1 MRSGSRCSQMCTVC
15 THFASLTVLRNVL
28 TSHSSGTLTFWLR
41 NVTTLSLHQ
50 IPTVVCIFLT
60 AGWGQKKMFSVF
72 SCLIFDFRLQSS
84 NWFLLAF
91 LSWCPL
97 ISATAAHQTQGE
109 STQGC
114 SSIFSLF
121 SPFWQ
126 RPLTA
131 ESFWISAIM
140 FSLCNPPH
148 RSGGVKKNRSF
159 YVCYIIPAF
168 LSPSLAVS
176 RHSRLQMYR
185 ISPWKTLGG
194 CTINSCLVRGI
205 TKIISMDTPPS
216 AESAERPFLS
226 SKRSNYPM
234 TSKTSD
240 DIKQKDRR
248 GTWLYSHLWVGVDKG
263 GCVCGGEGGV
273 SVASSQWPLQL
284 TPPIAALLEII
295 QNLYLGIF
303 NFST

>member
-1 MRSGSRCSQMCTVC
+1 
-15 THFASLTVLRNVL
+15 
-28 TSHSSGTLTFWLR
+28 
-41 NVTTLSLHQ
+41 
-50 IPTVVCIFLT
+50 
-60 AGWGQKKMFSVF
+60 MFSVF

-84 NWFLLAF
+84 NWFLLTF
-91 LSWCPL
+91 CPDVPWYQWRPL
-97 ISATAAHQTQGE
+97 AEHYHQTPGYRHKAALP
-109 STQGC
+109 
-114 SSIFSLF
+114 FSPFF

-148 RSGGVKKNRSF
+148 GWEKKWIFLRSQHHLS
-159 YVCYIIPAF
+159 AF
-168 LSPSLAVS
+168 LPPLLSPPLSTPDVPYLPSKA
-176 RHSRLQMYR
+176 
-185 ISPWKTLGG
+185 LGG

-216 AESAERPFLS
+216 AESVERPFLS

-248 GTWLYSHLWVGVDKG
+248 GTWLYSHLWDGVDK
-263 GCVCGGEGGV
+263 VGEGKRWV
-273 SVASSQWPLQL
+273 LVAFSPWPLQL
-284 TPPIAALLEII
+284 TPPNAARLEIK
-295 QNLYLGIF
+295 QNLHFRVFISPPKSHTAPVRSSSQSLRFQVNMQNTITF
-303 NFST
+303 LL